1 MLVVLF
7 VVVVPEGLSLTI
19 GVSLAFT
26 TGRMYTE
33 DRILVKKLDAP
44 EKMGEVNEILVGKTS
59 TLTTGKMKVRQFL
72 CEEKLIKN
80 TRKTT
85 LLNCE
90 LSPVTLELIKT
101 SIMFNCTARIEMD
114 DTSYV
119 PIGNPTEV
127 GLLKFLQD
135 ADVPVHALIMQKLGR
150 IKAVSPFNS
159 TKNRSATVVQN
170 PNKPGTVTVFLKGAP
185 EVVLEMCSS
194 IQSQTGMV
202 QLSPDLAEEIRS
214 EVNSMASQPL
224 RVISFAYFEMDE

>member
-33 DRILVKKLDAP
+33 DRILVKQLDAP

-59 TLTTGKMKVRQFL
+59 TLTTGNMKVRQFL

-119 PIGNPTEV
+119 PVGNPTEV

-159 TKNRSATVVQN
+159 TKKRSATVVQN

-214 EVNSMASQPL
+214 EVNSMAS
-224 RVISFAYFEMDE
+224 